1 MECGTDNCSSV
12 GGSETY
18 GRKLVLKVSAHVL
31 DVHND
36 AQRGTLST
44 WSWLSCVLTKLKANE
59 VKNESFTLFVP

>member
-1 MECGTDNCSSV
+1 MELTTV
-12 GGSETY
+12 PL
-18 GRKLVLKVSAHVL
+18 LVRLRHMEESLFLKVSAHVS
-31 DVHND
+31 DVYND